1 MRTES
6 SSHKSGEGVL
16 RVRKSRNETRT
27 YYDKISRIYD
37 LLAERSEAPVRAVGL
52 KKLGATPG
60 EKVLE
65 IGFGTGHC
73 LASLAAAIG
82 PKGGVY
88 GIDLS
93 AGMIRTA
100 RGVLRKKGCDDLVEL
115 ICGDAMR
122 LPFREAV
129 MDAIF
134 MSFALE
140 LFDTPDIPEVLAECR
155 RVLQPGGRIV
165 VASMSKEGRAT
176 ALVRTYEWAHRHF
189 PNLLDCRPIF
199 AAQALEA
206 AGFRIVSTEMQR
218 MWVPVEIVLATAK

>member
-6 SSHKSGEGVL
+6 SSRKSGEEVL
-16 RVRKSRNETRT
+16 RVRKSRNETRAH
-27 YYDKISRIYD
+27 YDKISRIYD
-37 LLAERSEAPVRAVGL
+37 LLAERSEAPVRAAGL
-52 KKLGATPG
+52 KKLGAAPG
-60 EKVLE
+60 ERVLE

-73 LASLAAAIG
+73 LASLAAATG
-82 PKGGVY
+82 PKGEVY

-100 RGVLRKKGCDDLVEL
+100 RGFLRKKGCNERIEL

-122 LPFREAV
+122 LPFRAAM
-129 MDAIF
+129 MDAVF
-134 MSFALE
+134 VSFALE
-140 LFDTPDIPEVLAECR
+140 LFDTPDIPEVLGECR

-165 VASMSKEGRAT
+165 VASMSKEGRVT

-199 AAQALEA
+199 VARALEA
-206 AGFRIVSTEMQR
+206 AGFRIVSAEMQK